1 MKIVLHQGD
10 IPKSIKIGK
19 SVAIDTET
27 MGLNPLRDRLCLVQ
41 LSTGNGTC
49 HLIQM
54 KKQNKNKSPNL
65 KKILINK
72 KITKIFHYARFDVAV
87 LNHNLKISLEP
98 IYCTKIASKLSRTF
112 TEKHG
117 LKDLCKELLDIEIS
131 KNQQTSD
138 WGNIKL
144 SSAQLKYAAIDV
156 LYLHKIKN
164 ILDKMLKRENRLE
177 LANACFKFINNRT
190 KLDMLGWNEIDIFS
204 H

>member
-72 KITKIFHYARFDVAV
+72 KIIKIFHYARFDVAV

-190 KLDMLGWNEIDIFS
+190 KLDMLGWNEIDIFR

>member
-10 IPKSIKIGK
+10 IPKSVKIGK

-65 KKILINK
+65 KKILINR
-72 KITKIFHYARFDVAV
+72 KIIKIFHYARFDVAV

>member
-54 KKQNKNKSPNL
+54 KKQSKNKSPNL

-144 SSAQLKYAAIDV
+144 SQAQLKYAAIDV

-190 KLDMLGWNEIDIFS
+190 RLDMLGWNEIDIFS

>member
-10 IPKSIKIGK
+10 IHKSIKIGK

-131 KNQQTSD
+131 KKKVPFILLNESNFRL
-138 WGNIKL
+138 G
-144 SSAQLKYAAIDV
+144 KY
-156 LYLHKIKN
+156 
-164 ILDKMLKRENRLE
+164 
-177 LANACFKFINNRT
+177 
-190 KLDMLGWNEIDIFS
+190 
-204 H
+204 

>member
-144 SSAQLKYAAIDV
+144 SQAQLKYAAIDV

-164 ILDKMLKRENRLE
+164 ILDKKLKRENRLE

-190 KLDMLGWNEIDIFS
+190 RLDMLGWNEIDIFS

>member
-144 SSAQLKYAAIDV
+144 SQAQLKYAAIDV

-190 KLDMLGWNEIDIFS
+190 RLDMLGWNEIDIFS

>member
-10 IPKSIKIGK
+10 IPKSVKIGK

-54 KKQNKNKSPNL
+54 KKQSKNKSPNL

-72 KITKIFHYARFDVAV
+72 KIIKIFHYARFDVAV
-87 LNHNLKISLEP
+87 LNHNLKISLES

>member
-10 IPKSIKIGK
+10 IPKSVKIGK

-54 KKQNKNKSPNL
+54 KKQSKNKSPNL

-72 KITKIFHYARFDVAV
+72 KIIKIFHYAGFDVAV
-87 LNHNLKISLEP
+87 LNHNLKISLES

>member
-72 KITKIFHYARFDVAV
+72 KITKIFNYARFDVAV

-144 SSAQLKYAAIDV
+144 SQAQLKYAAIDV

-190 KLDMLGWNEIDIFS
+190 RLDMLGWNEIDIFS

>member
-10 IPKSIKIGK
+10 IPKSRKIGK

-72 KITKIFHYARFDVAV
+72 KIIKIFHYARFDVAV

>member
-1 MKIVLHQGD
+1 M
-10 IPKSIKIGK
+10 
-19 SVAIDTET
+19 
-27 MGLNPLRDRLCLVQ
+27 
-41 LSTGNGTC
+41 
-49 HLIQM
+49 
-54 KKQNKNKSPNL
+54 

-144 SSAQLKYAAIDV
+144 SQAQLKYAAIDV

-190 KLDMLGWNEIDIFS
+190 RLDMLGWNEIDIFS

>member
-27 MGLNPLRDRLCLVQ
+27 MGLNPLRDRICLVQ

-72 KITKIFHYARFDVAV
+72 KITKIFHYTRFDVAV

-144 SSAQLKYAAIDV
+144 SQAQLKYAAIDV

-190 KLDMLGWNEIDIFS
+190 RLDMLGWNEIDIFS

>member
-144 SSAQLKYAAIDV
+144 SSAQLKYAANDV

-190 KLDMLGWNEIDIFS
+190 RLDMLGWNEIDIFS

>member
-144 SSAQLKYAAIDV
+144 SQAQLKYAAIDV

>member
-10 IPKSIKIGK
+10 IPKSVKIGK

-54 KKQNKNKSPNL
+54 KKQSKNKSPNL

-72 KITKIFHYARFDVAV
+72 KIIKIFHYARFDVAV

>member
-72 KITKIFHYARFDVAV
+72 KIIKIFHYARFDVAV

-144 SSAQLKYAAIDV
+144 SQAQLKYAAIDV

-190 KLDMLGWNEIDIFS
+190 RLDMLGWNEIDIFS

>member
-72 KITKIFHYARFDVAV
+72 KIIKIFHYARFDVAV

>member
-10 IPKSIKIGK
+10 IPKSVKIGK

-144 SSAQLKYAAIDV
+144 SQAQLKYAAIDV

-190 KLDMLGWNEIDIFS
+190 RLDMLGWNEIDIFS